1 MMVDKKAG
9 RDGDPAQKYVFG
21 PEDTEALAGQT
32 GFAILKE
39 LEETDIGEADAAAV
53 AELIERLET
62 AEREQGTGIY
72 DMSGLVSF
80 YDEQQQAAADPEQK
94 AQAKRSS
101 SLAKAIEGIA
111 MARADFM
118 VQPEA
123 TFTVNPMLFAEA
135 ENSVHTAGSYLSPA
149 TMDVLRDKLYE
160 VQETVPPPEPPSA

>member
-1 MMVDKKAG
+1 MVDKKSG
-9 RDGDPAQKYVFG
+9 RDGDPAQKYVFR

-32 GFAILKE
+32 GFGILKE

-53 AELIERLET
+53 AELIERLEA

-80 YDEQQQAAADPEQK
+80 YDRQQQAVTDAGQK

-101 SLAKAIEGIA
+101 GLAKAIEGVA

-118 VQPEA
+118 VQPEG
-123 TFTVNPMLFAEA
+123 TFTVNSALFAAA
-135 ENSVHTAGSYLSPA
+135 EHSVHTAVSYLSPA
-149 TMDVLRDKLYE
+149 TMDILRGKLYE
-160 VQETVPPPEPPSA
+160 VQERAAPPELPSA